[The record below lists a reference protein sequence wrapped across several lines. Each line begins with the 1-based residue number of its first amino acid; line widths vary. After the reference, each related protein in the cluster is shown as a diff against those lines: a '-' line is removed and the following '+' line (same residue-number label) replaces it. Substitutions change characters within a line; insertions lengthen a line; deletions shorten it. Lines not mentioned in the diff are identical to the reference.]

1 MTLRVGNYV
10 SITSTNNCSSN
21 YGFVTII
28 NDDNMIEVKLTIG
41 TTIKNIKKM
50 TLMLSLY
57 ILSIQPFVRNQP
69 EYFFHQSNQYQL

>member
-1 MTLRVGNYV
+1 MTLRIGDHI
-10 SITSTNNCSSN
+10 SIPSTHNTSSN
-21 YGFVTII
+21 YGFITRI
-28 NDDNMIEVKLTIG
+28 NDDGTIEVKLTIG